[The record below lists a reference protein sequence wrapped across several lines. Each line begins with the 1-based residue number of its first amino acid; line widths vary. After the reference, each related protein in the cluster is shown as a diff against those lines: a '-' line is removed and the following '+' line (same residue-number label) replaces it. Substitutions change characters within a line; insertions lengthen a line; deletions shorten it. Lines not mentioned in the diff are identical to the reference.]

1 MLLICSITSSL
12 VSGEGSGGD
21 GARAAALI
29 DRFSEAREMPNS
41 LLVLD
46 MTLINYALARVLVVI
61 AV

>member
-29 DRFSEAREMPNS
+29 DRFSEAREMPILFWS
-41 LLVLD
+41 WM